1 MFSKTIRTLLAACLL
16 LPFLSQAQTYPSPT
30 FNSLT
35 LQNPLTIA
43 NGGTGSS
50 TATGSGLP
58 VLNTSPTLVTP
69 ALGTP
74 SAAILTNA
82 TGLPLTSGVTGTLPV
97 GSGGT
102 GVTTSTG
109 TGSVVLS
116 TSPALVTPALG
127 TPASGTMT
135 NVTGLPLTTGVTG
148 VLPPANGGTGV
159 TSLGTGVATAL
170 GANVTGSGGMVLAT
184 SPTLTTPNLGTPSA
198 VTLTNATGLPI
209 SGISG
214 LGSSVGQALAWP
226 ITGVVTSSA
235 ALVGAVNAT
244 ITTPTIL
251 TPTIQGITSGSNA
264 GAGNVG
270 EFISATASS
279 FSLTTSTPA
288 NATSISL
295 TAGDWDVSGGFTITA
310 SSNVM
315 SNAVCGWSTTSAG
328 FGSPGTY
335 MQVGMASGSV
345 GTWAGGI
352 PVGRLNITSTTTVYM
367 VCEAIFSSGTASV
380 GGIIQARRIR

>member
-1 MFSKTIRTLLAACLL
+1 MNAKIVRSLLAMCMLMPVL
-16 LPFLSQAQTYPSPT
+16 VWAQQYPTPT

-35 LQNPLTIA
+35 LQNPLTVA
-43 NGGTGSS
+43 NGGTGA
-50 TATGSGLP
+50 TASTGSGSVVLATSPSLVTPALGTPSSAVLTNATGLPLSTGITGTLP
-58 VLNTSPTLVTP
+58 VGNGGTGSTTSTGSGSVVLSNSPTLVTP

-74 SAAILTNA
+74 ASVTLTNA
-82 TGLPLTSGVTGTLPV
+82 
-97 GSGGT
+97 
-102 GVTTSTG
+102 
-109 TGSVVLS
+109 
-116 TSPALVTPALG
+116 
-127 TPASGTMT
+127 
-135 NVTGLPLTTGVTG
+135 TGLPLTTGVTG
-148 VLPPANGGTGV
+148 TLPAANGGTGV
-159 TSLGTGVATAL
+159 TTS
-170 GANVTGSGGMVLAT
+170 TGSGSVVLST

-295 TAGDWDVSGGFTITA
+295 TAGDWDVSGGFTITNTT
-310 SSNVM
+310 SNM
-315 SNAVCGWSTTSAG
+315 NNGVCGWSTTSAT
-328 FGSPGTY
+328 FGPMGTY
-335 MQVGMASGSV
+335 AQIGGSSLALS
-345 GTWAGGI
+345 TLSNGI
-352 PVGRLNITSTTTVYM
+352 PGARLNVTSTTTVYM
-367 VCEAIFSSGTASV
+367 VCEAIFSGGLTSMS
-380 GGIIQARRIR
+380 GIIQARRMR